1 MATKNDSE
9 LISRARTRLLLDQPW
24 FGSLAL
30 RLKVEAHED
39 GWFTSKGLPVTA
51 AVDGVTLHYSP
62 KFWASM
68 SDAEQK
74 GVMAHEVMH
83 CALLHMTRRGK
94 RDPQIWNEACDY
106 VVNLELV
113 NARSAFS
120 LPKDCLLD
128 KRFAGMSAE
137 QVYAKLLEQGRMS
150 GKAPKYIDFGHVM
163 DAPKGSKGGLTE
175 GKGDKPEPGKGT
187 GDQPAEGN
195 DIGDVE
201 TAWKIAVEQAT
212 MTAKKA
218 GKLPGCIEAVLEATR
233 KRGADWRDVLR
244 RYLTTN
250 GDYSWTMPNRRF
262 ISRGLY
268 LPGTVKS
275 RLTTM
280 VIAIDTSGSVSDKL
294 LQEFAAEVNSILSND
309 ERPERTMVIYCDARV
324 NRVDEVEGELKLH
337 AVGRGG
343 TAFKPVFDY
352 IEENGIIPD
361 CMFYL
366 TDLEGDDP
374 KAPDYPVLWLVP
386 ESCRL
391 QGKFGETVNV
401 HMDE

>member
-1 MATKNDSE
+1 MAQTKDKE
-9 LISRARTRLLLDQPW
+9 HEMISRARTRLLLDQPW

-30 RLKVEAHED
+30 RLRVESHDED
-39 GWFTSKGLPVTA
+39 WFTSKGYPATA
-51 AVDGVTLHYSP
+51 AVDGITLHYNP
-62 KFWASM
+62 KFWTSL
-68 SDAEQK
+68 SNVEQTA
-74 GVMAHEVMH
+74 VMAHEVMH
-83 CALLHMTRRGK
+83 CALLHMTRRGR
-94 RDPQIWNEACDY
+94 RDPQIWNEAADY
-106 VVNLELV
+106 VVNWELTTT
-113 NARSAFS
+113 RPAFQ

-137 QVYAKLLEQGRMS
+137 QVYAKLIEEGRA
-150 GKAPKYIDFGHVM
+150 GKPKPKYFDFGHVM
-163 DAPKGSKGGLTE
+163 DAPKGSKGVLPKDE
-175 GKGDKPEPGKGT
+175 KGKGQCPPGQ
-187 GDQPAEGN
+187 QPAEGN
-195 DIGDVE
+195 DVGDVE
-201 TAWKIAVEQAT
+201 TTWKIAVEQAT

-244 RYLTTN
+244 RYLTTY

-280 VIAIDTSGSVSDKL
+280 VVAIDTSGSVSDKL
-294 LQEFAAEVNSILSND
+294 LQEFAAEVNSILAND
-309 ERPERTMVIYCDARV
+309 ERPERTLVIYCDARV
-324 NRVDEVEGELKLH
+324 NRVDECEDELQLH

-343 TAFKPVFDY
+343 TAFTPVFNY

-374 KAPDYPVLWLVP
+374 PQPEYPVLWLVP

-391 QGKFGETVNV
+391 QGKFGETVQV
-401 HMDE
+401 CMAE